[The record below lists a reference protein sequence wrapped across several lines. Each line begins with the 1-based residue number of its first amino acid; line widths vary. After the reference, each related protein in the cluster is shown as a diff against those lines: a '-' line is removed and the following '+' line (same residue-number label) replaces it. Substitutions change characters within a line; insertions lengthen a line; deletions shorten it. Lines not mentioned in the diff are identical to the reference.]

1 MSVLTRTFGLLL
13 VAAVATI
20 LVVQPALAQDDGWR
34 TIEIETTEVTA
45 PHVAVSPDGE
55 WLVFTMLG
63 HLFRLPVEG
72 GTAEQMTFGPYYH
85 SDPVFSPDGL
95 RLAFVSDRDGSDGNV
110 FVLDLVD
117 GQITQVTHEA
127 WAERPTWTPDG
138 ESIVYLA
145 LMRELALSRF
155 QSPPFAEVRRIGAGG
170 GTTETLSDSPGF
182 FRSVFHLADGRL
194 AWTVLENRQSP
205 RAATRIEVRG
215 DDGTTS
221 TLHLLE
227 GVANLVVMSGAS
239 EGLYSRRYLPP
250 RRGPED
256 LLFVPL
262 GGGDARRVARLS
274 DPLSEEAS
282 FGVSMDGRSLYLGQ
296 DGQLWRLAL
305 PGGTTHLVPFNARVR
320 LEVLDPVIPERADLT
335 TTRGG
340 QRPRWILHPRLSP
353 DGRSLVFGAAGY
365 LWRQP
370 LDGGVAR
377 RMFDGSGFEWEPAW
391 SPDGQQ
397 LAFLHRE
404 SGEQEVRVFSFD
416 EDQTRTLASGSRYF
430 GLNWSPDGERVVFVE
445 AARRAESI
453 VAVSLDDGS
462 RVQLVEALPS
472 MYWARPHFS
481 ADGLGLFLSPG
492 RASPPELG
500 TLQRVV
506 LDGSSEPQAFAH
518 ITDMRDALVAP
529 GEDWLAF
536 RRNAE
541 IWVAPLDEQPVTEA
555 SVRLLSPVGGQ
566 TFSFTPDGMAV
577 IYAQGDRVWRHPLT
591 GGDPVEIPMRLE
603 LERPVPPAVLIRD
616 VNVLDF
622 NSGGFR
628 GESSMLIEDGR
639 IRWIDSDG
647 DRSPPPGT
655 AILDGGGRFAIPGL
669 FDMHLHTE
677 VTGAYQKALLAYGVT
692 SVRDV
697 GAPLPLVS
705 ALADRGEFTPNPVPR
720 YFYSGDSFE
729 GVQPDPPP
737 QYKVK
742 PTSPEEARRYV
753 RLWDQMGVSFIK
765 VHPPISWPL
774 QRVVADEARALG
786 LPVVGHGVTLE
797 EMIKSVTL
805 GYRSLEHGPNA
816 GVYEDVLQLFAT
828 VGTRMTPTLDPNW
841 GSSLRNRRDRKQFT
855 DPKLQA
861 FIPEWWQITRGGPWS
876 IDSPLMRGLW
886 AERLAAVRSA
896 YEAGVA
902 LQIGTD
908 AQNGVPRRYHGVSLH
923 WELENFVEASIPP
936 LEVLRIATQ
945 EAAVAVGAEDDLGTL
960 EVGKLA
966 DIVLLDAN
974 PLEDIK
980 NTQTIWRVLKGGWVF
995 DPAVLQPSSGN

>member
-1 MSVLTRTFGLLL
+1 MSVPPRACGLLPL
-13 VAAVATI
+13 AVVATV
-20 LVVQPALAQDDGWR
+20 LVTQPAFAQDADGWR

-55 WLVFTMLG
+55 WLVFTILG

-110 FVLDLVD
+110 FVLDLGD
-117 GQITQVTHEA
+117 GQITQVTHEPWVA
-127 WAERPTWTPDG
+127 RPTWTPDG

-145 LMRELALSRF
+145 FIRELALSRYQF
-155 QSPPFAEVRRIGAGG
+155 PPFAEVRRIGAGG
-170 GTTETLSDSPGF
+170 GATETLSDSPDF

-194 AWTVLENRQSP
+194 AWTVLEDPQSP
-205 RAATRIEVRG
+205 RAATRIEVRD

-221 TLHLLE
+221 TLYLME
-227 GVANLVVMSGAS
+227 GVASRVTISAAS
-239 EGLYSRRYLPP
+239 EGLYSRGYVPP
-250 RRGPED
+250 GRGPED
-256 LLFVPL
+256 LLYVPL
-262 GGGDARRVARLS
+262 GGGDPTRVARLS

-282 FGVSMDGRSLYLGQ
+282 FGVSTDGRSLYLGQ
-296 DGQLWRLAL
+296 GGRLWRLEL
-305 PGGTTHLVPFNARVR
+305 PGGRTHLLPFSARVR
-320 LEVLDPVIPERADLT
+320 LEVLDPVTPERADLT

-340 QRPRWILHPRLSP
+340 QRPRSILHPRLSP

-462 RVQLVEALPS
+462 RVQLLEALTLF
-472 MYWARPHFS
+472 ARPHFS
-481 ADGLGLFLSPG
+481 ADGLGLFLSLG
-492 RASPPELG
+492 RASPARLG
-500 TLQRVV
+500 TLQRVA
-506 LDGSSEPQAFAH
+506 LDGSSEPQPLAH

-591 GGDPVEIPMRLE
+591 GGDPVEIPIRLE

-622 NSGGFR
+622 DRGEFR
-628 GESSMLIEDGR
+628 GGSSMLIEDGR

-677 VTGAYQKALLAYGVT
+677 VTGAYQEALLAYGVT

-729 GVQPDPPP
+729 GVQPDPPGMW
-737 QYKVK
+737 KVK
-742 PTSPEEARRYV
+742 PTSPEEARRHV

-805 GYRSLEHGPNA
+805 GYSSLEHGPNA
-816 GVYEDVLQLFAT
+816 GVFEDVLQLFAA
-828 VGTRMTPTLDPNW
+828 VGTRMTPTLNINW
-841 GSSLRNRRDRKQFT
+841 GSTLRLRFDREQFAA
-855 DPKLQA
+855 PKLRA
-861 FIPEWWQITRGGPWS
+861 FIPEWWQITGGGSPWS

-886 AERLAAVRSA
+886 AERLAALRSA

-908 AQNGVPRRYHGVSLH
+908 AENGVPRRYPGVSLH
-923 WELENFVEASIPP
+923 WELENFVEAGIPP

-980 NTQTIWRVLKGGWVF
+980 NTQAIWRVLKGGWVF
-995 DPAVLQPSSGN
+995 DPEELQPPRN

>member
-1 MSVLTRTFGLLL
+1 
-13 VAAVATI
+13 
-20 LVVQPALAQDDGWR
+20 
-34 TIEIETTEVTA
+34 
-45 PHVAVSPDGE
+45 
-55 WLVFTMLG
+55 
-63 HLFRLPVEG
+63 
-72 GTAEQMTFGPYYH
+72 
-85 SDPVFSPDGL
+85 
-95 RLAFVSDRDGSDGNV
+95 
-110 FVLDLVD
+110 
-117 GQITQVTHEA
+117 
-127 WAERPTWTPDG
+127 
-138 ESIVYLA
+138 
-145 LMRELALSRF
+145 
-155 QSPPFAEVRRIGAGG
+155 
-170 GTTETLSDSPGF
+170 
-182 FRSVFHLADGRL
+182 
-194 AWTVLENRQSP
+194 
-205 RAATRIEVRG
+205 
-215 DDGTTS
+215 
-221 TLHLLE
+221 
-227 GVANLVVMSGAS
+227 
-239 EGLYSRRYLPP
+239 
-250 RRGPED
+250 
-256 LLFVPL
+256 
-262 GGGDARRVARLS
+262 
-274 DPLSEEAS
+274 
-282 FGVSMDGRSLYLGQ
+282 MDGKSLYLGQ
-296 DGQLWRLAL
+296 GGRLWRLEL
-305 PGGTTHLVPFNARVR
+305 PGGRTHLLPFSARVR
-320 LEVLDPVIPERADLT
+320 LEVLDPVTPERVDLT
-335 TTRGG
+335 TTTGG
-340 QRPRWILHPRLSP
+340 QRPRSILHPRLSP

-462 RVQLVEALPS
+462 RVQLLEATRS
-472 MYWARPHFS
+472 MIYSRPHFS
-481 ADGLGLFLSPG
+481 ADGLGLLLSPG
-492 RASPPELG
+492 RDFPPELG
-500 TLQRVV
+500 TLQRVA
-506 LDGSSEPQAFAH
+506 LDGSSEPQALAH

-591 GGDPVEIPMRLE
+591 GGDPVEIHVRLE

-628 GESSMLIEDGR
+628 GETSLFIEDGR
-639 IRWIDSDG
+639 IRWIDSDR

-677 VTGAYQKALLAYGVT
+677 VTGAYQETLLAYGVT

-697 GAPLPLVS
+697 GAPLPLLGV
-705 ALADRGEFTPNPVPR
+705 LADRGEFTPNPVPR

-729 GVQPDPPP
+729 GVQPDPPL
-737 QYKVK
+737 QFKVK

-753 RLWDQMGVSFIK
+753 RLWDQMGASFIK

-774 QRVVADEARALG
+774 QRVVADEARTLG
-786 LPVVGHGVTLE
+786 MPVVGHGFTLE
-797 EMIKSVTL
+797 EMIKSVIL
-805 GYRSLEHGPNA
+805 GYWSLEHGPSG
-816 GVYEDVLQLFAT
+816 GVFEDVLQLFAT
-828 VGTRMTPTLDPNW
+828 VGTRMTPTLDINW
-841 GSSLRNRRDRKQFT
+841 GHTVRLLLDGERERFT

-861 FIPEWWQITRGGPWS
+861 FIPEWWQITEVGPAWS
-876 IDSPLMRGLW
+876 TDSPLMRGLW
-886 AERLAAVRSA
+886 AENLAAVRAA

-902 LQIGTD
+902 LQVGTD
-908 AQNGVPRRYHGVSLH
+908 AENGVALRYHGVKLH
-923 WELENFVEASIPP
+923 WELENFVEAGIPP

-960 EVGKLA
+960 EAGKLA

-974 PLEDIK
+974 PLENIR
-980 NTQTIWRVLKGGWVF
+980 NTESIWRVIKGGWVF
-995 DPAVLQPSSGN
+995 DPEELRPAEASAQKEPDALAARDVTGKWILTVDLGDVGGGEATFELKQDGDEITGTYSGALGEAQVTGKVEGDEVEFSFESQIGRVTYKGKVTGTTIEGTCQYGQLASGTFEGRKVE